1 MVRGPLPIFA
11 NEPNAMSLPAIRVL
25 PDHDRRLRAGSPWL
39 YANEL
44 DMERAAARIEP
55 GSVVRILL
63 PDGKAFGLAHFN
75 SHSLIAARLLARK
88 KDGALPADFLPTR
101 LARAKALRD
110 QLFAEPFHRLVHAEA
125 DGLPGLIVD
134 RYGDGL
140 VAQLNTAGME
150 RMREGLLDA
159 FAKVLAPAWVV
170 WRNDT
175 AARLQEGLAQA
186 VEIALGEPPATVLV
200 PEAGAL
206 FGADVRH
213 GQKTGWFYDHTPNR
227 AWAERLATGRR
238 VLDLY
243 SHTGGFGLRAARGG
257 AARVTL
263 VDSSGP
269 GLALARGSAERMGL
283 LDRVELVDAEVFA
296 ALDALSA
303 DKRRF
308 GLVIADP
315 PAFVKARKDLK
326 PGLKGYR
333 KLARQAAGLV
343 EERGF
348 LLLACCSHHVDR
360 AMFQA
365 ECFAGIREAG
375 RSARLLHEAGAGPDH
390 PVHPALP
397 ESAYLKF
404 LVYALD

>member
-1 MVRGPLPIFA
+1 LREQLY
-11 NEPNAMSLPAIRVL
+11 
-25 PDHDRRLRAGSPWL
+25 DR
-39 YANEL
+39 
-44 DMERAAARIEP
+44 
-55 GSVVRILL
+55 
-63 PDGKAFGLAHFN
+63 
-75 SHSLIAARLLARK
+75 
-88 KDGALPADFLPTR
+88 
-101 LARAKALRD
+101 
-110 QLFAEPFHRLVHAEA
+110 PFHRLVHAEA
-125 DGLPGLIVD
+125 DGLPGLVVD
-134 RYGDGL
+134 RYGEGL
-140 VAQLNTAGME
+140 VAQLNTAGMD
-150 RMREGLLDA
+150 RMRDALLDA
-159 FAKVLAPAWVV
+159 FARTLGPSWVV
-170 WRNDT
+170 WRNDSP
-175 AARLQEGLAQA
+175 ARLQEGLDQA
-186 VEIALGEPPATVLV
+186 VEVPLGEPPETVLV
-200 PEAGAL
+200 PEEGAE

-213 GQKTGWFYDHTPNR
+213 GQKTGWFYDHGVNR
-227 AWAERLATGRR
+227 GWAERLARGRR

-257 AARVTL
+257 AVAVTL
-263 VDSSGP
+263 VDRSAS
-269 GLALARGSAERMGL
+269 GLALARASAVRMGL
-283 LDRVELVDAEVFA
+283 AERVETQDAEVFG
-296 ALDALSA
+296 ALDALCA
-303 DKRRF
+303 EKRRF

-315 PAFVKARKDLK
+315 PAFVKTKKDLK

-333 KLARQAAGLV
+333 KLARLAAGLV

>member
-1 MVRGPLPIFA
+1 
-11 NEPNAMSLPAIRVL
+11 MSLPAIRVL
-25 PDHDRRLRAGSPWL
+25 PDHDRRLRQGSPWL

-44 DMERAAARIEP
+44 DMERAAQRIEP
-55 GSVVRILL
+55 GAVVRILL

-75 SHSLIAARLLARK
+75 GHSLIAARLLARK
-88 KDGALPADFLPTR
+88 KDGELPADFLVSR

-110 QLFAEPFHRLVHAEA
+110 QLCAEPFHRLVHAEA
-125 DGLPGLIVD
+125 DGLPGLVVD
-134 RYGDGL
+134 RYGEGL
-140 VAQLNTAGME
+140 VAQLNTAGMD
-150 RMREGLLDA
+150 RMRDALLDA
-159 FAKVLAPAWVV
+159 FAKVLRPSWVV
-170 WRNDT
+170 WRNDSP
-175 AARLQEGLAQA
+175 ARLQEGLGQA
-186 VEIALGEPPATVLV
+186 VELALGEPPETVTV
-200 PEAGAL
+200 PEAGARFL
-206 FGADVRH
+206 ADVRH
-213 GQKTGWFYDHTPNR
+213 GQKTGWFYDHAVNR
-227 AWAERLATGRR
+227 GWAERLAKGRR

-243 SHTGGFGLRAARGG
+243 THTGGFGLRAALGG
-257 AARVTL
+257 AVAVTL
-263 VDSSGP
+263 VDRAAS
-269 GLALARGSAERMGL
+269 GLALARASAERMGL
-283 LDRVELVDAEVFA
+283 AARVETQDAEVFA
-296 ALDALSA
+296 ALEAIAA

-315 PAFVKARKDLK
+315 PAFVKAKKDLK

-333 KLARQAAGLV
+333 KLARLAAAVV

-348 LLLACCSHHVDR
+348 LLLACCSHHVER

-375 RSARLLHEAGAGPDH
+375 RSARLVHEAGAGPDH

>member
-1 MVRGPLPIFA
+1 
-11 NEPNAMSLPAIRVL
+11 MSLPAIRVL

-44 DMERAAARIEP
+44 DMERAAQRIEP

-75 SHSLIAARLLARK
+75 GHSLIAARLLARK
-88 KDGALPADFLPTR
+88 KDGELPADFLHGR
-101 LARAKALRD
+101 LARAKALRE
-110 QLFAEPFHRLVHAEA
+110 QLYDRPFHRLVHAEA
-125 DGLPGLIVD
+125 DGLPGLVVD
-134 RYGDGL
+134 RYGEGL
-140 VAQLNTAGME
+140 VAQLNTAGMD
-150 RMREGLLDA
+150 RMRDALLDA
-159 FAKVLAPAWVV
+159 FARTLGPSWVV
-170 WRNDT
+170 WRNDSP
-175 AARLQEGLAQA
+175 ARLQEGLDQA
-186 VEIALGEPPATVLV
+186 VEVPLGEPPETVLV
-200 PEAGAL
+200 PEEGAE

-213 GQKTGWFYDHTPNR
+213 GQKTGWFYDHGVNR
-227 AWAERLATGRR
+227 GWAERLARGRR

-257 AARVTL
+257 AVAVTL
-263 VDSSGP
+263 VDRSAS
-269 GLALARGSAERMGL
+269 GLALARASAVRMGL
-283 LDRVELVDAEVFA
+283 AERVETQDAEVFG
-296 ALDALSA
+296 ALDALCA
-303 DKRRF
+303 EKRRF

-315 PAFVKARKDLK
+315 PAFVKTKKDLK

-333 KLARQAAGLV
+333 KLARLAAGLV

>member
-1 MVRGPLPIFA
+1 MVRDPLSAPVRA
-11 NEPNAMSLPAIRVL
+11 SGMSLPAIRVL

-44 DMERAAARIEP
+44 DMDRAAARIEP

-75 SHSLIAARLLARK
+75 GHSLIAARLLARK
-88 KDGALPADFLPTR
+88 KDGELPADFLAGR
-101 LARAKALRD
+101 LARARALRD
-110 QLFAEPFHRLVHAEA
+110 QLVALPFHRLVHAEA

-134 RYGDGL
+134 RYGEGL

-150 RMREGLLDA
+150 RMRDALLDA
-159 FAKVLAPAWVV
+159 FARTLDPAWVV
-170 WRNDT
+170 WRNDSP
-175 AARLQEGLAQA
+175 ARLQEGLSAT
-186 VEIALGEPPATVLV
+186 VEIAMGVPPETVLV
-200 PEAGAL
+200 PEAGAEFL
-206 FGADVRH
+206 ADVRH
-213 GQKTGWFYDHTPNR
+213 GQKTGWFYDHALNR
-227 AWAERLATGRR
+227 GWAERLGRDRR

-257 AARVTL
+257 AAAVTL
-263 VDSSGP
+263 VDRSAA
-269 GLALARGSAERMGL
+269 GLALARASAERMGL
-283 LDRVELVDAEVFA
+283 ADRVVIVAAEVFA
-296 ALDALSA
+296 ALDAMA
-303 DKRRF
+303 AEKRRF

-315 PAFVKARKDLK
+315 PAFVKAKKDLK

-333 KLARQAAGLV
+333 KLARLAASLV

-375 RSARLLHEAGAGPDH
+375 RSARLVHEAGAGPDH
-390 PVHPALP
+390 PIHPALP